1 MYDDIIRELFILLLV
16 VGVSLTIYIFFC
28 SSLKKTL
35 KLVDKKN
42 RTMPPKDIWWLILP
56 VFNAYWFFHVVI
68 RVSKSI
74 KNEFKSRKIN
84 LKDYDEI
91 EFNEENPGYGFGLT
105 TAIFNLIG
113 SIIMFI
119 DKDGIASS
127 ILGSISLIFM
137 ILYWVRINKY
147 KEILLKSNTLK
158 NVKVETFSSPNDEI
172 VKEKPLDETSE
183 KLKQLKGLFD
193 NGLITQEEYDL
204 KRKSLIDEI

>member
-1 MYDDIIRELFILLLV
+1 MYDDIIAAFFILLLV
-16 VGVSLTIYIFFC
+16 IIVALAFYGFLC

-35 KLVDKKN
+35 ELVDKKN
-42 RTMPPKDIWWLILP
+42 RTMSPKNIWWLILP
-56 VFNAYWFFHVVI
+56 IFNAYWFFHVVI

-91 EFNEENPGYGFGLT
+91 EFNEDNPGYGFGLT
-105 TAIFNLIG
+105 AAIFNLLSYVVGPEESSDIAIYILSFIG
-113 SIIMFI
+113 LVFT
-119 DKDGIASS
+119 
-127 ILGSISLIFM
+127 

-158 NVKVETFSSPNDEI
+158 NATIEPSSKPNDEI
-172 VKEKPLDETSE
+172 VKEKPLDETSD